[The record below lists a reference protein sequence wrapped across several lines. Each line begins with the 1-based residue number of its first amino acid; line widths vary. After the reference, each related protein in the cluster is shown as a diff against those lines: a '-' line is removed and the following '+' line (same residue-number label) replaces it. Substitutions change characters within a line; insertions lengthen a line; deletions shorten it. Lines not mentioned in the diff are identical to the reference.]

1 MSRFTT
7 LLFRRVGGTWEPQLM
22 HRFTEITSAIPLPS
36 IQKGE
41 QPLNKKALRGLF
53 FIYYISPKV
62 GSPESRTQQLVRSRF
77 WLAPFYVISK
87 ATFRARRSRFLA
99 GTGPI
104 RSASESGNWLIKI
117 NCLHHWLFLIEIP

>member
-1 MSRFTT
+1 
-7 LLFRRVGGTWEPQLM
+7 M

-41 QPLNKKALRGLF
+41 QSLNKKALRGLF

-87 ATFRARRSRFLA
+87 GLFSLVAFFACFRA
-99 GTGPI
+99 
-104 RSASESGNWLIKI
+104 
-117 NCLHHWLFLIEIP
+117 LIEYIYQKVVYLLTC

>member
-1 MSRFTT
+1 
-7 LLFRRVGGTWEPQLM
+7 M
-22 HRFTEITSAIPLPS
+22 HRFTEITSANPLPS

-53 FIYYISPKV
+53 FTLFIYYISPKV

-87 ATFRARRSRFLA
+87 GLFSLVAFFACFRA
-99 GTGPI
+99 
-104 RSASESGNWLIKI
+104 
-117 NCLHHWLFLIEIP
+117 LIEYIYIKR